1 MRIGDC
7 GLRIVRWR
15 SVAVLLS
22 LVACA
27 SPPPPTVDPAPVSAG
42 IRPGD
47 VINIKVWREPDYSGQ
62 AIVDARGRVVLPVL
76 GEIAVGGASTEA
88 LGDSLKTVLRRYLNN
103 PSIEVQVQRRVF
115 VDGEVVRPGP
125 VLADATISV
134 GEVISLA
141 GGISPLGNRNK
152 VMLLRDNRILVA
164 AMGPGTV
171 LQRSAVQSGDHIFVP
186 QRSWMS
192 RNGQIFVYGAISITS
207 SIIVALVVRR

>member
-1 MRIGDC
+1 M
-7 GLRIVRWR
+7 RIVRWR